1 MSNTALV
8 PLGYGRVFRHRRTGE
23 VVVDTDTLRRRG
35 FGDDAAD
42 FGDDD
47 DFEGDDD
54 FGNYDDDFEGDDDD
68 FEGDDDFGDEDD
80 DDFEGDDDFGDE
92 DDDFEGDDE
101 DDFGARRR
109 RRRRRRRPRGLRRR
123 RKRGRSRRRKPT
135 RRRKPARRPS
145 RPRKRSSSVKWGKTV
160 VSGSDTLA
168 GAGQA
173 SIQIRLQHKFKAED
187 VTFEGSAAGSL
198 VNTIFFGD
206 KLVFQSS
213 AGVPVSV
220 FASTGFLRK
229 LVSGHEMLAGLDV
242 NITGTLAGAG
252 TLQATLVGLK
262 PVMAC

>member
-8 PLGYGRVFRHRRTGE
+8 PLGYGRVFRHRRSGE
-23 VVVDTDTLRRRG
+23 IVVDTDTLRRGG
-35 FGDDAAD
+35 FGDDWDD
-42 FGDDD
+42 FGDD
-47 DFEGDDD
+47 
-54 FGNYDDDFEGDDDD
+54 DDDFEGDDDD
-68 FEGDDDFGDEDD
+68 FEGDDDDFEGDD
-80 DDFEGDDDFGDE
+80 DDFEGDDDIEGDE
-92 DDDFEGDDE
+92 D

-109 RRRRRRRPRGLRRR
+109 RRRRRKPGGRAPRT
-123 RKRGRSRRRKPT
+123 RGRG
-135 RRRKPARRPS
+135 PARRKAPS
-145 RPRKRSSSVKWGKTV
+145 RRSRPKSKRSAAVKWGKTV

-206 KLVFQSS
+206 KLVFQSA
-213 AGVPVSV
+213 AGVPVTV

-229 LVSGHEMLAGLDV
+229 LVAGHELLAGLDINV
-242 NITGTLAGAG
+242 TGTLAGAG
-252 TLQATLVGLK
+252 TLQATVVGLK

>member
-1 MSNTALV
+1 MSKNALV

-35 FGDDAAD
+35 FGDDVAD

-54 FGNYDDDFEGDDDD
+54 FGDDDDD
-68 FEGDDDFGDEDD
+68 FEGDDDFGDDD
-80 DDFEGDDDFGDE
+80 DDDFGDD

-109 RRRRRRRPRGLRRR
+109 RRRRRRRRPRGLRRR
-123 RKRGRSRRRKPT
+123 SRGRRRRKPT
-135 RRRKPARRPS
+135 RRRKPSRRPS
-145 RPRKRSSSVKWGKTV
+145 RPRKRSSGVKWGKTV

-229 LVSGHEMLAGLDV
+229 LVAGHEMLAGLDV